1 MKLTDYISSFIA
13 KIADNVFVGQGGNI
27 IHVLDSLGKRKDIKI
42 IPSQNEQ
49 AAAIAADAY
58 SRFNDKKIGIT
69 ATTSGPGM
77 LNLMQGIACSFFDS
91 IPTIHFVGAVVT
103 KQLRKNKDIR
113 QIGFQEMEVVDIV
126 KPITKYAV
134 LLKDKNMIK
143 YELEK
148 MLYYAKEGRQG
159 PVLMDLPDDL
169 QRADINPKNLKSFVP
184 PKKSKKK
191 VSFENK
197 FLNLI
202 KKSKRPLIVVGHGVN
217 LSNTKKELYKF
228 ISKTG
233 IPFSP
238 SWATVDLFSS
248 EDKMN
253 AGTFG
258 VAATRYGNFAI
269 QNSDLII
276 SLGCR
281 LNTQITGSN
290 LKSFAPRAKKIVVD
304 IDNNEFKK
312 MNGLK
317 YDLKIN
323 LDLKEFFKKINPK
336 INSSKNYNVWINKF
350 KLWKE
355 KYPVVQEKYYR
366 QSRKCN
372 PYVFFRSL
380 SELTGKNDVLIPDA
394 SANLI
399 WAMQSFKIKG
409 QKVFTAL
416 NHSPMGYSM
425 PATIGAYLANKSKN
439 VICTIGDGSMQ
450 MNIQE
455 LATIS
460 HFNFPIKIFV
470 INNNGYGLIKQTQ
483 DTWLD
488 SRRVGVDSGSGLA
501 MPNLVKIANAYGIK
515 TVEINN
521 HNEMGSK
528 LNDVLK
534 SKVPVLCDVKVD
546 ERQKVI
552 PKLEFGRAI
561 HDLSPR
567 LSEEEMNSNM
577 IK

>member
-1 MKLTDYISSFIA
+1 MKLTDYIAEYIA
-13 KIADNVFVGQGGNI
+13 KIANNVFVGQGGNI

-49 AAAIAADAY
+49 CAAIAADAY
-58 SRFNDKKIGIT
+58 SRFNQKKIGVT

-103 KQLRKNKDIR
+103 NQLRKNKRIR
-113 QIGFQEMEVVDIV
+113 QVGFQEMEVVDIV

-148 MLYYAKEGRQG
+148 MLYYAREGRQG

-169 QRADINPKNLKSFVP
+169 QRADINPKKLKSFKP
-184 PKKSKKK
+184 PKKLKKK
-191 VSFENK
+191 VLFEKK

-202 KKSKRPLIVVGHGVN
+202 KNSKRPLIVVGHGVN

-238 SWATVDLFSS
+238 SWATVDLFTS
-248 EDKMN
+248 EDNSN

-269 QNSDLII
+269 QNADLLI

-290 LKSFAPRAKKIVVD
+290 FKSFAPNAKKIVVD
-304 IDNNEFKK
+304 IDENEFKK
-312 MNGLK
+312 TSGLK
-317 YDLKIN
+317 YDLKVN
-323 LDLKEFFKKINPK
+323 LDLKDFFKTINPK
-336 INSSKNYNVWINKF
+336 IKNKKNYSKWISKF
-350 KLWKE
+350 RLWKL
-355 KYPVVQEKYYR
+355 KYPIVQQEYFR
-366 QSRKCN
+366 QTKKCN

-380 SELTGKNDVLIPDA
+380 SEQTGKNDVLIPDA

-399 WAMQSFKIKG
+399 WAMQSFKVKG
-409 QKVFTAL
+409 QKIFTAL

-425 PATIGAYLANKSKN
+425 PATIGAYLADKTKN

-483 DTWLD
+483 DTWLN
-488 SRRVGVDSGSGLA
+488 SRRIGVDSASGLA
-501 MPNLVKIANAYGIK
+501 MPNLIKIAKAYGIK
-515 TVEINN
+515 TVVINN
-521 HNEMGSK
+521 HKDMDKK
-528 LNDVLK
+528 LKVILK
-534 SKVPVLCDVKVD
+534 SKFPILCDVKVD
-546 ERQKVI
+546 ENQKVI
-552 PKLEFGRAI
+552 PKLEFGNAI
-561 HDLSPR
+561 HNLSPR
-567 LSEEEMNSNM
+567 LSQEEMNLNM

>member
-1 MKLTDYISSFIA
+1 MKLTDYIAEYIS

-49 AAAIAADAY
+49 GAAIAADAY
-58 SRFNDKKIGIT
+58 SRFDEKKIGVT

-91 IPTIHFVGAVVT
+91 IPTVHFVGAVVT
-103 KQLRKNKDIR
+103 SQLRKNKKIR

-169 QRADINPKNLKSFVP
+169 QRAYINPKKLKSFTP
-184 PKKSKKK
+184 PKRLKKK
-191 VSFENK
+191 VLFEKK

-202 KKSKRPLIVVGHGVN
+202 KNSKRPLIVVGHGIN

-238 SWATVDLFSS
+238 SWATVDLFTS
-248 EDKMN
+248 EDKLN

-269 QNSDLII
+269 QNADLLI

-290 LKSFAPRAKKIVVD
+290 LKSFAPNAKKIVVD
-304 IDNNEFKK
+304 IDDNEFKK
-312 MNGLK
+312 TNGLK

-323 LDLKEFFKKINPK
+323 LNLKDFFKTINRKIKNK
-336 INSSKNYNVWINKF
+336 KNYSKWIGNF
-350 KLWKE
+350 RLWKL
-355 KYPVVQEKYYR
+355 KYPIVQQEYYR
-366 QSRKCN
+366 QTKKCN

-380 SELTGKNDVLIPDA
+380 SEQTGKNDVLIPDA

-399 WAMQSFKIKG
+399 WAMQSFKVKG
-409 QKVFTAL
+409 QKIFTAL

-425 PATIGAYLANKSKN
+425 PATIGAYLADKTKN

-460 HFNFPIKIFV
+460 HFNLPIKIFV
-470 INNNGYGLIKQTQ
+470 INNKGYGLIKQTQ

-488 SRRVGVDSGSGLA
+488 SRRVGVDSRSGLA
-501 MPNLVKIANAYGIK
+501 MPNLIKIANAYGIK

-521 HNEMGSK
+521 HKEMDKK
-528 LNDVLK
+528 LRGVLK
-534 SKVPVLCDVKVD
+534 SKFPVLCDVKVD
-546 ERQKVI
+546 EKQKVI
-552 PKLEFGRAI
+552 PKLEFGREI
-561 HDLSPR
+561 QDLSPR
-567 LSEEEMNSNM
+567 LNQEEMNLNM

>member
-1 MKLTDYISSFIA
+1 
-13 KIADNVFVGQGGNI
+13 
-27 IHVLDSLGKRKDIKI
+27 
-42 IPSQNEQ
+42 
-49 AAAIAADAY
+49 
-58 SRFNDKKIGIT
+58 
-69 ATTSGPGM
+69 
-77 LNLMQGIACSFFDS
+77 
-91 IPTIHFVGAVVT
+91 
-103 KQLRKNKDIR
+103 
-113 QIGFQEMEVVDIV
+113 
-126 KPITKYAV
+126 
-134 LLKDKNMIK
+134 
-143 YELEK
+143 
-148 MLYYAKEGRQG
+148 
-159 PVLMDLPDDL
+159 
-169 QRADINPKNLKSFVP
+169 
-184 PKKSKKK
+184 
-191 VSFENK
+191 
-197 FLNLI
+197 
-202 KKSKRPLIVVGHGVN
+202 
-217 LSNTKKELYKF
+217 
-228 ISKTG
+228 
-233 IPFSP
+233 
-238 SWATVDLFSS
+238 
-248 EDKMN
+248 
-253 AGTFG
+253 
-258 VAATRYGNFAI
+258 
-269 QNSDLII
+269 
-276 SLGCR
+276 
-281 LNTQITGSN
+281 
-290 LKSFAPRAKKIVVD
+290 
-304 IDNNEFKK
+304 

>member
-1 MKLTDYISSFIA
+1 MKLTDYIAEYIS

-49 AAAIAADAY
+49 GAAIAADAY
-58 SRFNDKKIGIT
+58 SRFNEKKIGVT

-91 IPTIHFVGAVVT
+91 IPTVHFVGAVVT
-103 KQLRKNKDIR
+103 SQLRKNKKIR

-169 QRADINPKNLKSFVP
+169 QRAYINPKKLKSFTP
-184 PKKSKKK
+184 PKRLKKK
-191 VSFENK
+191 VLFEKK

-202 KKSKRPLIVVGHGVN
+202 KNSKRPLIVVGHGIN

-238 SWATVDLFSS
+238 SWATVDLFTS
-248 EDKMN
+248 EDKLN

-269 QNSDLII
+269 QNADLLI

-290 LKSFAPRAKKIVVD
+290 LKSFAPNAKKIVVD
-304 IDNNEFKK
+304 IDDNEFKK
-312 MNGLK
+312 TNGLK

-323 LDLKEFFKKINPK
+323 LNLKDFFKTINRKIKNK
-336 INSSKNYNVWINKF
+336 KNYSKWISNF
-350 KLWKE
+350 RLWKL
-355 KYPVVQEKYYR
+355 KYPIVQQEYYR
-366 QSRKCN
+366 QTKKCN

-380 SELTGKNDVLIPDA
+380 SEQTGKNDVLIPDA

-399 WAMQSFKIKG
+399 WAMQSFKVKG
-409 QKVFTAL
+409 QKIFTAL

-425 PATIGAYLANKSKN
+425 PATIGAYLADKTKN

-460 HFNFPIKIFV
+460 HFNLPIKIFV
-470 INNNGYGLIKQTQ
+470 INNKGYGLIKQTQ

-488 SRRVGVDSGSGLA
+488 SRRVGVDSRSGLA
-501 MPNLVKIANAYGIK
+501 MPNLIKIANAYGIK

-521 HNEMGSK
+521 HKEMDKK
-528 LNDVLK
+528 LRGVLK
-534 SKVPVLCDVKVD
+534 SKFPVLCDVKVD
-546 ERQKVI
+546 EKQKVI
-552 PKLEFGRAI
+552 PKLEFGREI
-561 HDLSPR
+561 QDLSPR
-567 LSEEEMNSNM
+567 LNQEEMNLNM

>member
-1 MKLTDYISSFIA
+1 MKLTDYIAEYIS

-49 AAAIAADAY
+49 GAAIAADAY
-58 SRFNDKKIGIT
+58 SRFNEKKIGVT

-91 IPTIHFVGAVVT
+91 IPTVHFVGAVVT
-103 KQLRKNKDIR
+103 SQLRKNKKIR

-169 QRADINPKNLKSFVP
+169 QRAYINPKKLKSFTP
-184 PKKSKKK
+184 PKRLKKK
-191 VSFENK
+191 VLFEKK

-202 KKSKRPLIVVGHGVN
+202 KNSKRPLIVVGHGIN

-238 SWATVDLFSS
+238 SWATVDLFTS
-248 EDKMN
+248 EDKLN

-269 QNSDLII
+269 QNADLLI

-290 LKSFAPRAKKIVVD
+290 LKSFAPNAKKIVVD
-304 IDNNEFKK
+304 IDDNEFKK
-312 MNGLK
+312 TNGLK

-323 LDLKEFFKKINPK
+323 LNLKDFFKTINPK
-336 INSSKNYNVWINKF
+336 IKNKKNYSKWISNF
-350 KLWKE
+350 RLWKL
-355 KYPVVQEKYYR
+355 KYPIVQQEYYR
-366 QSRKCN
+366 QTKKCN

-380 SELTGKNDVLIPDA
+380 SEQTGKNDVLIPDA

-399 WAMQSFKIKG
+399 WAMQSFKVKG
-409 QKVFTAL
+409 QKIFTAL

-425 PATIGAYLANKSKN
+425 PATIGAYLADKTKN

-460 HFNFPIKIFV
+460 HFNLPIKIFV

-488 SRRVGVDSGSGLA
+488 SRRVGVDSRSGLA
-501 MPNLVKIANAYGIK
+501 MPNLIKIANAYGIK

-521 HNEMGSK
+521 HKEMDKK
-528 LNDVLK
+528 LRGVLK
-534 SKVPVLCDVKVD
+534 SKFPVLCDVKVD
-546 ERQKVI
+546 EKQKVI
-552 PKLEFGRAI
+552 PKLEFGREI
-561 HDLSPR
+561 QDLSPR
-567 LSEEEMNSNM
+567 LNQEEMNLNM

>member
-1 MKLTDYISSFIA
+1 MKLTDYIAEYIS
-13 KIADNVFVGQGGNI
+13 KIANNVFVGQGGNI
-27 IHVLDSLGKRKDIKI
+27 IHVLDSLGKRKDIQI

-49 AAAIAADAY
+49 GAAIAADAY
-58 SRFNDKKIGIT
+58 SRFNEKKIGVT

-91 IPTIHFVGAVVT
+91 IPTVHFVGAVVT
-103 KQLRKNKDIR
+103 NQLRKNKKIR

-126 KPITKYAV
+126 KPITKFAV

-169 QRADINPKNLKSFVP
+169 QRADINPKKLKSFKP
-184 PKKSKKK
+184 PKKLKKE
-191 VSFENK
+191 VLFEK
-197 FLNLI
+197 EFLNLI
-202 KKSKRPLIVVGHGVN
+202 KNSKRPLIVVGQGVN

-238 SWATVDLFSS
+238 SWATVDLFTS
-248 EDKMN
+248 ENKLN

-269 QNSDLII
+269 QNADLLI

-290 LKSFAPRAKKIVVD
+290 LKSFAPNAKKIVVD
-304 IDNNEFKK
+304 IDDNELKK
-312 MNGLK
+312 ANGLK

-323 LDLKEFFKKINPK
+323 LNLKDFFKTINPK
-336 INSSKNYNVWINKF
+336 IKYKKDYNKWIIKF
-350 KLWKE
+350 KLWKQ
-355 KYPVVQEKYYR
+355 KYPIVQHEYYK
-366 QSRKCN
+366 QTKKCN

-380 SELTGKNDVLIPDA
+380 SEQTGKNDVLIPDA

-399 WAMQSFKIKG
+399 WAMQSFKVKG
-409 QKVFTAL
+409 QKIFTAL

-425 PATIGAYLANKSKN
+425 PATIGAYLADKTKN

-460 HFNFPIKIFV
+460 HFNLPIKIFV

-483 DTWLD
+483 DTWLE
-488 SRRVGVDSGSGLA
+488 SRRVGVDSRSGLA
-501 MPNLVKIANAYGIK
+501 MPNLIKIANAYGIK

-521 HNEMGSK
+521 HKEMDKK
-528 LNDVLK
+528 LRGVLK
-534 SKVPVLCDVKVD
+534 CKFPVLCDVKVD
-546 ERQKVI
+546 EKQKVI

-567 LSEEEMNSNM
+567 LSKEEMNLNM